1 LMDDIVRIAF
11 LLDFYGALLTEKQRL
26 MLKLHF
32 EEDLSLSEIGS
43 MTGVSRAAVHDA
55 LKRGQAQLEDY
66 ESKLGLVARFAEQ
79 SQRIAELKR
88 LLAEAAAL
96 AEQVRA

>member
-1 LMDDIVRIAF
+1 MDDIVRIAF
-11 LLDFYGALLTEKQRL
+11 LLDFYGNLLTEKQHL
-26 MLKLHF
+26 VLKLHF
-32 EEDLSLSEIGS
+32 EEDLSLSEIAS
-43 MTGVSRAAVHDA
+43 MMGVSRAAVHDA
-55 LKRGQAQLEDY
+55 LKRGQAQLEEY

-79 SQRIAELKR
+79 SQRITELKR

>member
-1 LMDDIVRIAF
+1 MEDIVRIAF
-11 LLDFYGALLTEKQRL
+11 LLDFYGNLLTEKQRQ

-43 MTGVSRAAVHDA
+43 LCSVSRAAVHDA
-55 LKRGQAQLEDY
+55 LKRGLAQLEEY

-79 SQRIAELKR
+79 SQKVAELKR
-88 LLAEAAAL
+88 LLASAAAL
-96 AEQVRA
+96 AEQIKV